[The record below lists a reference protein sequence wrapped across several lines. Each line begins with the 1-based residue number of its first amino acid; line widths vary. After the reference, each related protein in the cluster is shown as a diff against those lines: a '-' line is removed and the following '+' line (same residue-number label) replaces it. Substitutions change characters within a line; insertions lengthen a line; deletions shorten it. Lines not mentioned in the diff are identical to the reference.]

1 MSKEQIKDEL
11 NSRSFGEW
19 LVKVRKF
26 SSGEF
31 RDSRLKTAGH
41 MAEEDDTQGGFL
53 VPEKWAAEIYHA
65 ALEGAI
71 VRPRA
76 TVLKATSDS
85 LKVRK
90 LHETSRVSNLFGG
103 ITFAFVEE
111 ATSKVF
117 YAKSKPA
124 LGLLELTMHK
134 LVGQTFVSNEL
145 EDDFGNFGEFMKLS
159 FGQAIRFIEDDYF
172 INGIGVTQPLGILN
186 AGCLIQVPRQV
197 ANAVDILDLGRMV
210 ERLLPDSW
218 NRAVW
223 LINPEALEQLFQ
235 LNAPAANVSSAI
247 NLSERTIFGLPIIVS
262 EKCEELGTL
271 GDVILADFG
280 AGHYVIADR
289 GMRIA
294 ASRHTSYGG
303 GAYGFETDETH
314 WKIVLRFDGQPLMT
328 AALTPHQGR
337 NTLSPFVALDVISS

>member
-1 MSKEQIKDEL
+1 MEIDKRTGGFKSL
-11 NSRSFGEW
+11 GEF

-26 SSGEF
+26 SSGELL
-31 RDSRLKTAGH
+31 DSRLKTAGH
-41 MAEEDDTQGGFL
+41 MEERDDTQGGFL
-53 VPEKWAAEIYHA
+53 VPEQWAAEIYHA
-65 ALEGAI
+65 ALEGAV

-90 LHETSRVSNLFGG
+90 LHETSRVSSLFGG
-103 ITFAFVEE
+103 ITFAWMEE
-111 ATSKVF
+111 ATSKHF
-117 YAKSKPA
+117 FASSKPA
-124 LGLLELTMHK
+124 LGELELTLHK
-134 LVGQTFVSNEL
+134 LVGQMFVSNEL
-145 EDDFGNFGEFMKLS
+145 EDDYGAFGEFMKLS
-159 FGQAIRFIEDDYF
+159 FGRAIRFIEDDAF
-172 INGIGVTQPLGILN
+172 INGNGVNQPLGILN
-186 AGCLIQVPRQV
+186 AGCLIPVPRQV
-197 ANAVDILDLGRMV
+197 ANTVDIQDLGQMAR
-210 ERLLPDSW
+210 RLLPDSW

-223 LINPEALEQLFQ
+223 IMNPETLSQIFL
-235 LNAPAANVSSAI
+235 LNAPAANVASAI

-280 AGHYVIADR
+280 EGHYVIADR

-294 ASRHTSYGG
+294 ASRHTSYGQ